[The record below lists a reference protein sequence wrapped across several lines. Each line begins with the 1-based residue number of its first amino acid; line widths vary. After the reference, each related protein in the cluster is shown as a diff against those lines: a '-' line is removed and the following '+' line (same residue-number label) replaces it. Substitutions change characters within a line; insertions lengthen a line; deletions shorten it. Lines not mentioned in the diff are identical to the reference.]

1 LGGNGAGKTTLLTL
15 LSKIKKPYRGKIIYS
30 SSTKEKQTQLAYL
43 PQEPLLVFVKD
54 SLLEDFRFLMK
65 INNLP
70 EEKIYET
77 IKKYD
82 FFEDVPNFFD
92 SNPLDLSGGE
102 QQKMAILKLL
112 LLNPEI
118 LLLDEPTK
126 GLDAFLK
133 MNLAKILNCLKEK
146 GISIIMVTHDLEF
159 AAMYSDRC
167 SLMFAGELVSTDI
180 L

>member
-1 LGGNGAGKTTLLTL
+1 
-15 LSKIKKPYRGKIIYS
+15 
-30 SSTKEKQTQLAYL
+30 
-43 PQEPLLVFVKD
+43 
-54 SLLEDFRFLMK
+54 MK

-118 LLLDEPTK
+118 LLLDER
-126 GLDAFLK
+126 LK
-133 MNLAKILNCLKEK
+133 AWML
-146 GISIIMVTHDLEF
+146 F
-159 AAMYSDRC
+159 
-167 SLMFAGELVSTDI
+167 
-180 L
+180 